1 MSGGAA
7 GVVRS
12 GDNVNPCADFA
23 DTVVLEVREETGV
36 VAELGAVLGMRHGHG
51 KRRQKMRP
59 SRLTRAAG
67 RELLDATWM
76 TPEQMQAVVAAPD
89 EPLEGR
95 GSQNN

>member
-51 KRRQKMRP
+51 KRRQKMHKLVLSLKERGTKRP
-59 SRLTRAAG
+59 NA
-67 RELLDATWM
+67 
-76 TPEQMQAVVAAPD
+76 
-89 EPLEGR
+89 
-95 GSQNN
+95 